1 MNKIFNPIELILQ
14 RVVIIGDKLVDRD
27 SYYTPEQASDILGM
41 EISSIDCRVREGYL
55 RRSGTAR
62 NIFYKGQHII
72 DYLDNK

>member
-14 RVVIIGDKLVDRD
+14 RVVIIGDKLVDRE
-27 SYYTPEQASDILGM
+27 SYYTAEQTEEILG
-41 EISSIDCRVREGYL
+41 IDKSTIDFRVREGL
-55 RRSGTAR
+55 LKRSGYAR

>member
-14 RVVIIGDKLVDRD
+14 RVVIIGDKLVDKE
-27 SYYTPEQASDILGM
+27 SYYTSEQTEGILNLDT
-41 EISSIDCRVREGYL
+41 SSIDRRVREGYL
-55 RRSGTAR
+55 KRSGTAR